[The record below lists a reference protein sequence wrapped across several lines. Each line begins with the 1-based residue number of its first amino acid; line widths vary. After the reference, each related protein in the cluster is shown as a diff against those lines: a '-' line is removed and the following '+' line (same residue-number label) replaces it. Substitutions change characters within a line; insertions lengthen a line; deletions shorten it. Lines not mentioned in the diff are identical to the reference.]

1 MFYLFPAFIKKKVNM
16 KTEISKQELRNDKK
30 KKRMQALA
38 ELVKLNDI
46 DKEAKQM
53 EREQLLDEDAEPVC
67 KKVKTTETEAY
78 VYKEP
83 VPLTTEQ
90 YVQLKKELADRKKI
104 LKNTPRLRLK
114 LQGDKASL
122 SVPNQ
127 ERTPIFLTDIQHLLM
142 AALLG
147 QGSPYTP
154 WRWCHL
160 EKGSK
165 LSHTVVLVVEGLSLY
180 HFSSHENIFQEAT
193 KIFEN
198 RLEIVMPPSNEGRI
212 IEELVAVP
220 LTKSQK
226 AELIE
231 KHGSLEQA
239 MEVTQ
244 DPTIIL
250 KNVFAIEILPKVID
264 ASINLPKSD
273 TFPRTQLLL
282 SAIQLVDEGYPLPL
296 TGALEAR
303 YKKFAF
309 TQDVYKEVT
318 PFSPMFGLDCEMC
331 KTQFGLHELA
341 RISIVDE
348 NCVSV
353 YETLVRPHDSIIDY
367 MTPYSGITS
376 EMMANVTKT
385 LKEVQTDIRKLLPA
399 DAILVGQSLNCDMA
413 ALQMMHPYIIDTSVI
428 YNVTGERKR
437 KSRLQFLAKEFL
449 GEVIQSNK
457 QGHDSIEDAMTS
469 MKLTKLKLAEG
480 AHFGDAVLAGRKRA
494 NEIYKEY
501 MGVTNES
508 TSKKELSG
516 NLFDH
521 VTKKDRHTSVIYS
534 AETTVDYEKYVLGKE
549 KSAALSQITCYKV
562 ENNSSAIKK
571 TIEMSLQNALTLTHV
586 KIDSEKLDE
595 KNVEK
600 TLTKV
605 DKWISRLWNSLA
617 PNGMLI
623 VLLGGAP
630 LAPTGVA
637 MLEVK
642 KTLFK

>member
-1 MFYLFPAFIKKKVNM
+1 M
-16 KTEISKQELRNDKK
+16 KIELSKQELRNEKK
-30 KKRMQALA
+30 KKRMQVLS

-46 DKEAKQM
+46 D
-53 EREQLLDEDAEPVC
+53 REETQKKKDKMLDEDDAEEPIC
-67 KKVKTTETEAY
+67 KKTKITETETY

-90 YVQLKKELADRKKI
+90 YVQLKKELGDRKKI

-114 LQGDKASL
+114 LQGDKANLINS
-122 SVPNQ
+122 NA

-147 QGSPYTP
+147 TGSPYTP

-160 EKGSK
+160 EKAGK

-180 HFSSHENIFQEAT
+180 HFSSYERIFEGTT

-198 RLEIVMPPSNEGRI
+198 RLEIVMPPSSEGRI
-212 IEELVAVP
+212 IEELIAVP
-220 LTKSQK
+220 LTNSQK
-226 AELIE
+226 SELIQ

-250 KNVFAIEILPKVID
+250 KNVFTIEMLPKPID
-264 ASINLPKSD
+264 SSIELPKSD
-273 TFPRTQLLL
+273 IFPRTQLLL

-303 YKKFAF
+303 YKNFVF
-309 TQDVYKEVT
+309 TQDIYKEVT
-318 PFSPMFGLDCEMC
+318 PLSPMFGLDCEMC
-331 KTQFGLHELA
+331 KTHGGQHELA

-353 YETLVRPHDSIIDY
+353 YETLVRPYNSIIDY

-385 LKEVQTDIRKLLPA
+385 LKEVQIDLRKILPA
-399 DAILVGQSLNCDMA
+399 DAILVGQSLNCDMI

-449 GEVIQSNK
+449 DEVIQANK
-457 QGHDSIEDAMTS
+457 QGHDSIEDAITS

-480 AHFGDAVLAGRKRA
+480 AHYGDAVLAGRKRA

-501 MGVTNES
+501 MGITDET

-521 VTKKDRHTSVIYS
+521 VSKKDRSTSVIYS
-534 AETTVDYEKYVLGKE
+534 TETNVDYKKYVSGKE
-549 KSAALSQITCYKV
+549 KGFNKALSQITCHEV
-562 ENNSSAIKK
+562 DSNSLAIKK
-571 TIEMSLQNALTLTHV
+571 TVDLALQNALTLTHV
-586 KIDSEKLDE
+586 KIDSDKLDE
-595 KNVEK
+595 ENIEK

-605 DKWISRLWNSLA
+605 DKWISRVWNCMI

-630 LAPTGVA
+630 LAPTGVS
-637 MLEVK
+637 MLEIK
-642 KTLFK
+642 KTLVS